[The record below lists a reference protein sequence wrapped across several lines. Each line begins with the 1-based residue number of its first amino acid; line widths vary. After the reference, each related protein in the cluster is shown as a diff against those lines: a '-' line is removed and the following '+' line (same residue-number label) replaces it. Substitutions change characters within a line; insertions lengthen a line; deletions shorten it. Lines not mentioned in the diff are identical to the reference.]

1 VATPI
6 VIFAENVYFWTF
18 PVHVWGSHLL
28 SLLKLENLH
37 VSVSGRKI
45 IDNVSLEIGGGEI
58 HLLMGPNGAGKS
70 TLLKAIAGVR
80 GVEVVSGKIL
90 FEGEEITSLRAW
102 ERTKRGIVL
111 VWQHPPGIEGVTVRE
126 LAEKISRRSNVDYR
140 SLAEKLGVA
149 ELLDREVHRRLSGG
163 EMRRVE
169 LFLSLLLKPK
179 LLLVD
184 EVDSGVDVENIVRLA
199 RVLNEMREQGVSLLI
214 VTHSGAIA
222 NRLSRVDRLHVLYK
236 GKLVYSGDP
245 QGVLD
250 KILSQGYRI
259 FAGR

>member
-1 VATPI
+1 MP
-6 VIFAENVYFWTF
+6 
-18 PVHVWGSHLL
+18 
-28 SLLKLENLH
+28 LLKLENLH
-37 VSVSGRKI
+37 VSIGGRKI
-45 IDNVSLEIGGGEI
+45 IDNVSLEIESGEV

-80 GVEVVSGKIL
+80 GVEVVSGRIL
-90 FEGEEITSLRAW
+90 FEGEEITGLHAW
-102 ERTKRGIVL
+102 ERVRRGIVL
-111 VWQHPPGIEGVTVRE
+111 VWQNPPGIEGVSVRE
-126 LAEKISRRSNVDYR
+126 LAEKISRRSGVDYR

-184 EVDSGVDVENIVRLA
+184 EVDSGVDVENIARLA
-199 RVLNEMREQGVSLLI
+199 QVLDEVREQGVSLLI

-222 NRLSRVDRLHVLYK
+222 SRLSRVDRLHVLYR
-236 GKLVYSGDP
+236 GRLVYSGDP
-245 QGVLD
+245 RGVLD
-250 KILSQGYRI
+250 KILSQGYKV
-259 FAGR
+259 FAGGC

>member
-1 VATPI
+1 M
-6 VIFAENVYFWTF
+6 
-18 PVHVWGSHLL
+18 